1 MLALTGEQAIEF
13 VCHGS
18 SVSWRKN
25 ARHEAGGNCDDQGCR
40 ARKYEG
46 EPKLI
51 VPRTGSRCEPHGL
64 AEALTHPNS
73 AQHV

>member
-25 ARHEAGGNCDDQGCR
+25 ARHEAGCNCDDQGCR

-46 EPKLI
+46 EP
-51 VPRTGSRCEPHGL
+51 
-64 AEALTHPNS
+64 
-73 AQHV
+73 